1 MPWGLLD
8 RNGNAAHA
16 GAKADARAAGN
27 IYASLPEES
36 REDFTSL
43 LREACDDG
51 VRRRFCF
58 SRPNQPLIR
67 ADIVPLSLKG
77 QRDTVAL
84 VIVEESRETDGDA
97 RSRKLA
103 RRNEAIL
110 RSSMD
115 GFFVVDADC
124 RFLEVNEAFCG
135 MVGYTADELLRMRI
149 TDLEVDAHE
158 NGGVPSHTQTG
169 LHHFPTAH
177 RHHDGHLVYLEISVN
192 VHHDEN
198 AKILVGFARDVTE
211 RKRAEE
217 ALAQLSR
224 EQKLI
229 LESAADGIAG
239 LDRHGRFTFLN
250 GAATTILGAAAGALI
265 GRPAHEVLFGNT
277 PCSTDARDCKCALC
291 ATLKEK
297 QISAQ
302 RQGEFCRADGR
313 LIPVE
318 YCVSLMHDESTAVG
332 AVLTFKDLTEQRR
345 VEQERRDLET
355 QMQQAQKLESLGLLA
370 GGVAHDLNNTLV
382 GVQGNACLALEQTAE
397 NSELHRRLQRI
408 IGACQRASKVI
419 QQMLAYAGHVTC
431 ETAPLD
437 MNHLLEEMME
447 FMRAVVPKAIVLE
460 TRLESDLPNTEADS
474 GQLQQ
479 VITNLLIN
487 AIEAIGDKPGRIDM
501 VTDFIQLHDD
511 DIRTLFQGQDLSPG
525 RYISLQVSDNGCG
538 MTPDT
543 LQRIFE
549 PFYSQKGAGR
559 GLGLAAIRGII
570 RAHRGGITVES
581 TMGEGTRF
589 TILLPALQRPAL
601 EPLPAKPQTR
611 LRSGTT
617 VLVIDDETEVREVV
631 RDMLSARGM
640 EVLTAKDGFEA
651 LALYKKQSAVI
662 DVILLDM
669 AMPGMNGD
677 EVLRHILEI
686 QPDARV
692 IVSSGFIEENI
703 AAQFGNSK
711 PAGFLYKPFTPD
723 SLMERIGG
731 VLQNRGSLDSV
742 SQS

>member
-1 MPWGLLD
+1 M
-8 RNGNAAHA
+8 
-16 GAKADARAAGN
+16 
-27 IYASLPEES
+27 
-36 REDFTSL
+36 
-43 LREACDDG
+43 
-51 VRRRFCF
+51 
-58 SRPNQPLIR
+58 
-67 ADIVPLSLKG
+67 
-77 QRDTVAL
+77 
-84 VIVEESRETDGDA
+84 
-97 RSRKLA
+97 
-103 RRNEAIL
+103 
-110 RSSMD
+110 
-115 GFFVVDADC
+115 
-124 RFLEVNEAFCG
+124 
-135 MVGYTADELLRMRI
+135 
-149 TDLEVDAHE
+149 
-158 NGGVPSHTQTG
+158 
-169 LHHFPTAH
+169 
-177 RHHDGHLVYLEISVN
+177 
-192 VHHDEN
+192 
-198 AKILVGFARDVTE
+198 
-211 RKRAEE
+211 
-217 ALAQLSR
+217 
-224 EQKLI
+224 
-229 LESAADGIAG
+229 
-239 LDRHGRFTFLN
+239 
-250 GAATTILGAAAGALI
+250 
-265 GRPAHEVLFGNT
+265 
-277 PCSTDARDCKCALC
+277 
-291 ATLKEK
+291 
-297 QISAQ
+297 
-302 RQGEFCRADGR
+302 
-313 LIPVE
+313 
-318 YCVSLMHDESTAVG
+318 
-332 AVLTFKDLTEQRR
+332 
-345 VEQERRDLET
+345 
-355 QMQQAQKLESLGLLA
+355 
-370 GGVAHDLNNTLV
+370 
-382 GVQGNACLALEQTAE
+382 
-397 NSELHRRLQRI
+397 
-408 IGACQRASKVI
+408 
-419 QQMLAYAGHVTC
+419 
-431 ETAPLD
+431 
-437 MNHLLEEMME
+437 
-447 FMRAVVPKAIVLE
+447 LE